1 METETPLM
9 LLFVCN
15 GTDQASITLDAKWML
30 DTALDNIEQNGMLP
44 EEFENKD
51 IPQFTLRLN
60 VPRLPAKTKWS
71 NNKGYDHYKEH
82 RKKAF
87 HFKVAKEEVNY
98 FETSQ
103 PTRTG

>member
-1 METETPLM
+1 M